1 MDSALQESML
11 ISASGM
17 KAQSSRMR
25 IIAENLANS
34 NSVAS
39 SPDEDPYRRK
49 IVSFDTVLDRTLGVE
64 QVKVDSVKFDQSDF
78 GRRFDPGHPGA
89 DEQGYVRTTNVQT
102 IIEAMDMTQAR
113 RTYQANLNAIE
124 AVKSMSIRTLS
135 LLQ

>member
-1 MDSALQESML
+1 MESSLQQAML
-11 ISASGM
+11 ISASGL
-17 KAQSSRMR
+17 KAQTTRMR

-39 SPDEDPYRRK
+39 TPDEAPYRRK
-49 IVSFDTVLDRTLGVE
+49 LVTFDNVLDRELGIE
-64 QVKVDSVKFDQSDF
+64 QVRVDKVEFDRADF
-78 GRRFDPGHPGA
+78 GKRYDPGHPGA
-89 DEQGYVRTTNVQT
+89 DAQGYVRTTNVQSM
-102 IIEAMDMTQAR
+102 IEAMDMTQAR